1 VPLTCLIVLSASL
14 WLRALPQGA
23 GSIRHTP
30 SQLNSLA
37 PAFQEAVRLRNDGQF
52 ASAESAFG
60 KVAAIAHD
68 RGDRGTEVRAL
79 LAMGGCQLRLFEYRD
94 AIATY
99 SNVRRLASELGDL
112 KLTGAALFDLSS
124 VYLQLHNV
132 EAASAN
138 VTEAKAI
145 FEKAHMPDLL
155 VKALIQIASLETEA
169 GHGKEAKSAYQQA
182 ISICQRSND
191 FQSEALVE
199 DHLGE
204 ALMEVHDLP
213 GAKRALTDAYRIRLL
228 QHDELLPVT
237 QAKLAE
243 LVYLQGNAAEA
254 LRRLD
259 DTFATKSPALKTI
272 PRYQVIHLRGQML
285 AALHRDDEAL
295 DDFRQAVELASIW
308 REGALPGEIA
318 QTSTIA
324 FLNSVYADCS
334 DMEAQLA
341 IQRHS
346 SALAAEALL
355 TLARN
360 RAADLREHR
369 TLAWQQ
375 SNRLPAQYYKILD
388 DLRSAEAVTI
398 LSGSTGREKRTAA
411 LHARLADL
419 QVQLGLEPRSLSEKP
434 EKIRSQKTLTN
445 IQRNLNDDDV
455 LLSFGLGAT
464 RSWLWAVTR
473 NSVFLCKLPPSSD
486 IEQAAKAWTD
496 RVRSGENMGPSGIA
510 LSRLLFG
517 QLPADLWK
525 RHHWMLVND
534 GPQLSG
540 VPFAALPALS
550 PRKRDGERSRGDA
563 AGPAPLIAAHTI
575 RYIASELSLADP
587 QTPLPDNAEFVGI
600 GDAVY
605 NSADARLGPSFRL
618 TSFLARPQSTSPLE
632 RLVGSGHELRSA
644 ASHFH
649 RVQLLTGLHATS
661 TDIAAAFDATPA
673 VIHFA
678 VHVISPAG
686 KPENAALALSLGADG
701 LPELLTPELIAT
713 YRVPGSLVVLS
724 GCDSQRGR
732 TVAGVGL
739 TGLSRA
745 WLLAGASAVVVSSWP
760 TPDDAGAFFTA
771 FYRHLTSAGQST
783 APLPARAA
791 TALASA
797 QLDMRA
803 ASDYRHLAS
812 FWAAYSVISKE

>member
-37 PAFQEAVRLRNDGQF
+37 SAFQEAVRLRNDGQF
-52 ASAESAFG
+52 ASAEAAFV
-60 KVAAIAHD
+60 KIAALAHD
-68 RGDRGTEVRAL
+68 RGDRRMEVRARL
-79 LAMGGCQLRLFEYRD
+79 DIGGCQLRLFEYRE

-99 SNVRRLASELGDL
+99 SDARRLASDLGDPR
-112 KLTGAALFDLSS
+112 LTGAALFDLSS

-138 VTEAKAI
+138 VAEAKAI
-145 FEKAHMPDLL
+145 FEKAHISDLL

-169 GHGKEAKSAYQQA
+169 RHDEEAKSAYQQA
-182 ISICQRSND
+182 ISICQRTND
-191 FQSEALVE
+191 FRSEALVE

-243 LVYLQGNAAEA
+243 LEYWQGNAAEG

-259 DTFATKSPALKTI
+259 DTFAKKSPALKTI
-272 PRYQVIHLRGQML
+272 PRYQIVHLRGQML

-308 REGALPGEIA
+308 REEAPPGEIA
-318 QTSTIA
+318 QTGTIA
-324 FLNSVYADCS
+324 FINSVYADCS
-334 DMEAQLA
+334 DLEAQLA
-341 IQRHS
+341 MQRHS
-346 SALAAEALL
+346 SALAAEAFL
-355 TLARN
+355 TLALN

-369 TLAWQQ
+369 TVAWQQ

-388 DLRSAEAVTI
+388 DLRSAEAATI
-398 LSGSTGREKRTAA
+398 LSGATGGEKRTAA

-434 EKIRSQKTLTN
+434 EKIRFQKTLAN
-445 IQRNLNDDDV
+445 IQGNLNDDDV
-455 LLSFGLGAT
+455 LLSFGLGAA

-473 NSVFLCKLPPSSD
+473 NSIFLCKLPPSSD
-486 IEQAAKAWTD
+486 IEQAAKAWTA
-496 RVRSGENMGPSGIA
+496 RVRCGENMGPSGIA
-510 LSRLLFG
+510 LSRTLFG
-517 QLPADLWK
+517 QLPADIWK

-540 VPFAALPALS
+540 VPFAALPASL
-550 PRKRDGERSRGDA
+550 PKKEDRERSS
-563 AGPAPLIAAHTI
+563 GPAPLIAAHTI
-575 RYIASELSLADP
+575 RYVASELSLADP
-587 QTPLPDNAEFVGI
+587 QTPLPGNAEFVGI

-605 NSADARLGPSFRL
+605 NSADARLAPSFRL
-618 TSFLARPQSTSPLE
+618 TSFFARPQPTSPLE

-649 RVQLLTGLHATS
+649 HVQLLTGVHAS
-661 TDIAAAFDATPA
+661 SMDIAAAFEAGPT

-771 FYRHLTSAGQST
+771 FYRHLTSAGQSAT
-783 APLPARAA
+783 PLPTRAA
-791 TALASA
+791 AALASA

-803 ASDYRHLAS
+803 ASDYRRLAS
-812 FWAAYSVISKE
+812 FWGAYSVISKE